1 MEVNLDLIQQYNEAG
16 PRYTSYPPANI
27 FSDSFDRNDLKSS
40 IEASNTEDRPLSLY
54 FHLPFCHSLCWF
66 CGCNK
71 IITHNPEA
79 ADEYLDYLEK
89 EIKLRSEEISQERKV
104 VQLHYG
110 GGTPTFFNG
119 DQLARLWSLIESNFN
134 FSDDAELSIEIDP
147 RTMQASQPELLF
159 KQGFRR
165 ASLGIQDF
173 NPQVQKAV
181 HRIQPEEMTRS
192 TVDQLRDAG
201 FTSINVDLIYGLP
214 YQTAKSFEETLS
226 RALALNPDRF
236 AIFNYAHVPWIVPAQ
251 RIIKEDT
258 LPAPATKLA
267 MLKLITE
274 TLTRESYHYI
284 GLDHF
289 AREEDEL
296 SVAQKR
302 RTLQRNF
309 QGYST
314 YAGVDIQA
322 YGVSSISQNKTAY
335 FQNEKDINVWKERLD
350 KGDTPTAKA
359 YVLTKDDEIR
369 RYVILELMCNL
380 FLDLDQVNE
389 LFSIEFND
397 YFADELNAL
406 SSMEQD
412 GLVQVT
418 NNSIE
423 ITDTGRLLIRNIAM
437 RFDAFHKGAQGRFSK
452 TIYEP
457 ASIPRVDDY

>member
-1 MEVNLDLIQQYNEAG
+1 MKPLEVDLDLVQQYNEAG

-27 FSDSFDRNDLKSS
+27 FSDSFDAEALKNS
-40 IEASNTEDRPLSLY
+40 ILSSNTSDRNLSLY

-71 IITHNPEA
+71 IITRHPEA
-79 ADEYLDYLEK
+79 ADEYLDYLAK
-89 EIKLRSEEISQERKV
+89 EIKLRAHEVSSDRKV

-110 GGTPTFFNG
+110 GGTPTFFNPA
-119 DQLARLWSLIESNFN
+119 QLDRLWKLIDDN
-134 FSDDAELSIEIDP
+134 FSFAEDAELSIEIDP
-147 RTMQASQPELLF
+147 RTMQPEQPEVLF

-181 HRIQPEEMTRS
+181 HRIQPEELTRS
-192 TVDQLRDAG
+192 TVDQLREAG

-214 YQTAKSFEETLS
+214 FQTAESFSETLE
-226 RALALNPDRF
+226 RALDLKPDRF
-236 AIFNYAHVPWIVPAQ
+236 AVFNYAHVPWMIPAQ

-267 MLKLITE
+267 MLKSITE

-289 AREEDEL
+289 AQQDDEL
-296 SVAQKR
+296 SLAQKS

-335 FQNEKDINVWKERLD
+335 FQNEKEIKLWKERLD
-350 KGDTPTAKA
+350 RGEVPVAKG

-369 RYVILELMCNL
+369 RHVIMELMCNL
-380 FLDLDQVNE
+380 YLNFDRVNE
-389 LFSIEFND
+389 QFGIEFSD
-397 YFADELNAL
+397 YFKSELRSL
-406 SSMEQD
+406 QGMETD
-412 GLVQVT
+412 GLVLISDQAIEVT
-418 NNSIE
+418 
-423 ITDTGRLLIRNIAM
+423 DMGRLLIRNIAM
-437 RFDAFHKGAQGRFSK
+437 RFDAYHKGAKGRFSK
-452 TIYEP
+452 TI
-457 ASIPRVDDY
+457 

>member
-1 MEVNLDLIQQYNEAG
+1 MNTLEVDLDLIQQYNEAG

-27 FSDSFDRNDLKSS
+27 FSEDFDSKTLDSS
-40 IEASNTEDRPLSLY
+40 IQSSNTPERPLSLY

-71 IITHNPEA
+71 VITRKPEA
-79 ADEYLDYLEK
+79 ADEYLDYLAK
-89 EIKLRSEEISQERKV
+89 EIELRSQEISNDRKV

-110 GGTPTFFNG
+110 GGTPTFFSAE
-119 DQLARLWSLIESNFN
+119 QLTRLWNLIDNS
-134 FSDDAELSIEIDP
+134 FSFADDAELSIEIDP
-147 RTMQASQPELLF
+147 RTMQADQPKVLF
-159 KQGFRR
+159 DQGFQR

-192 TVDQLRDAG
+192 TVDRLRNAG

-214 YQTAKSFEETLS
+214 YQTAESFTETLD
-226 RALALNPDRF
+226 RALALEPDRF
-236 AIFNYAHVPWIVPAQ
+236 AVFNYAHVPWMVPAQ

-258 LPAPATKLA
+258 LPTPATKLE
-267 MLKLITE
+267 MLKLIAE
-274 TLTRESYHYI
+274 TLTRKNYHYI

-289 AREEDEL
+289 ARQEDEL

-335 FQNEKDINVWKERLD
+335 FQNEKDLDTWKKKLD
-350 KGDTPTAKA
+350 QGSIPTSKA
-359 YVLTKDDEIR
+359 YVLSEDDQVRRHVIMEI
-369 RYVILELMCNL
+369 MCNL
-380 FLDLDQVNE
+380 YLSFDQVNE
-389 LFSIEFND
+389 KFGIHFPD
-397 YFADELNAL
+397 YFESELVEL
-406 SSMEQD
+406 ESLERD
-412 GLVQVT
+412 GLVQISDD
-418 NNSIE
+418 SIE
-423 ITDTGRLLIRNIAM
+423 VTDIGRLLIRNIAM
-437 RFDAFHKGAQGRFSK
+437 RFDTYRKGKSEQFSK
-452 TIYEP
+452 TI
-457 ASIPRVDDY
+457 

>member
-1 MEVNLDLIQQYNEAG
+1 MNTLEVDLDLVQQYNEAG

-27 FSDSFDRNDLKSS
+27 FSESFDQSALEQS
-40 IEASNTEDRPLSLY
+40 IQLSNTVDRPLSLY

-71 IITHNPEA
+71 VITRKPEA
-79 ADEYLDYLEK
+79 ADEYLDYLAK
-89 EIKLRSEEISQERKV
+89 EIELRSPEVSPDRKV

-110 GGTPTFFNG
+110 GGTPTFFNV
-119 DQLARLWSLIESNFN
+119 DQLSRLWDLIETNFA

-147 RTMQASQPELLF
+147 RTMRSDQPEALF

-214 YQTAKSFEETLS
+214 YQTAESFEETLE
-226 RALALNPDRF
+226 RALALEPDRF
-236 AIFNYAHVPWIVPAQ
+236 AVFNYAHVPWMIPAQ

-258 LPAPATKLA
+258 LPEPATKLA

-274 TLTRESYHYI
+274 KLTRENYHYI

-289 AREEDEL
+289 ARQKDEL
-296 SVAQKR
+296 SLAQKS

-335 FQNEKDINVWKERLD
+335 FQNEKDMGVWKERLD
-350 KGDTPTAKA
+350 RGENPTAKA
-359 YVLTKDDEIR
+359 YVLSKDDEIR
-369 RYVILELMCNL
+369 RHVIMEIMCNL
-380 FLDLDQVNE
+380 YLDFDQVNQQFDIRFTEYFEKE
-389 LFSIEFND
+389 LIT
-397 YFADELNAL
+397 LKR
-406 SSMEQD
+406 MEDD
-412 GLVQVT
+412 GLIQVQEDHIVVT
-418 NNSIE
+418 
-423 ITDTGRLLIRNIAM
+423 DMGRLLIRNIAM
-437 RFDAFHKGAQGRFSK
+437 RFDAYHQGKQGQFSK
-452 TIYEP
+452 TI
-457 ASIPRVDDY
+457 